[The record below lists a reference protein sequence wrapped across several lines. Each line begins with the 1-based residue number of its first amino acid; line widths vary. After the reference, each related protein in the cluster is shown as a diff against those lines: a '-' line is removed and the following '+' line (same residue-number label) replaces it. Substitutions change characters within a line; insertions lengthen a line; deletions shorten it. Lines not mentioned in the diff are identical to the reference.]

1 MKYDF
6 TGIVF
11 HEIII
16 MKFMSIHPIEYK
28 IRSLARSVQ
37 AVRGMRE
44 IHHSGYNLDEICI
57 VY

>member
-1 MKYDF
+1 MMDMDN
-6 TGIVF
+6 F
-11 HEIII
+11 HEVII